1 MHKNHIN
8 KYSFTILLV
17 VITYIFLL
25 FYFRTSEY
33 DVQVEAIRAGL
44 HQQKIT
50 VSNQYSSRQQIIWVK

>member
-50 VSNQYSSRQQIIWVK
+50 VSN